1 MKKTSK
7 KIISVLIAV
16 MLVITACIPAFAAF
30 AANGKGKITVANPHA
45 GITYDFYKVLDLT
58 WRPGADGQEGTADD
72 IYNYTVVSQ
81 YDNFFKDDLK
91 ISGWG
96 TTITTESDKA
106 KAVSA
111 YFEGVEDNASKLY
124 DFARE
129 VKKYADSKNIAA
141 DYSIPASNTLS
152 GAVTI
157 SNVDYGNYV
166 MVPTDESGALDRGSI
181 FSLDTVTPN
190 TTIQDKTYNPSIEK
204 KIKEGANLVD
214 ANSAAIGDVVDYR
227 LTTEVPK
234 MNGYTKYT
242 FKITDNLSAG
252 LKFASG
258 FAKKDV
264 TVTIGG
270 AAFSAFTVN
279 VKTNNDG
286 TSTLVIDFSDFIG
299 SASKAGQTILIDYSA
314 IVDDDAV
321 IGTNGNPN
329 DVYLT
334 YSNNPSVESSTDDTI
349 IDEVKTYVAG
359 FQFTK
364 VDEQGRAID
373 GATFKLTGANLDK
386 VNVKNGA
393 AAKTTVDLSSTK
405 EYTVTT
411 DSTGKVLFEGLKE
424 GTYTLTEIAAPYGY
438 LALNEPIT
446 ITITCTEP
454 AEVVYGENTQC
465 TFTAAGNKATSLENG
480 VVSALSDQTTGV
492 MKFNV
497 VNHTQSGLPA
507 TGATGFLTFLGIGVT
522 VIAAGI
528 LLASK
533 KNKKA
538 SSNA

>member
-7 KIISVLIAV
+7 RFISILIAV

-30 AANGKGKITVANPHA
+30 GANGKGEITIANSHE

-58 WRPGADGQEGTADD
+58 WRPGADKQEGTADD
-72 IYNYTVVSQ
+72 IYAYSVVSV
-81 YDNFFKDDLK
+81 YDNLFKDVLK

-96 TTITTESDKA
+96 TTITTDSDKA
-106 KAVSA
+106 KAVTA
-111 YFEGVEDNASKLY
+111 YFEGVEDDAAKLY

-129 VKKYADSKNIAA
+129 VKKYADSKKISA

-157 SNVDYGNYV
+157 SNVDYGYYV

-190 TTIQDKTYNPSIEK
+190 TTIQDKTYSPIIEK
-204 KIKEGANLVD
+204 KIKEGDSLVD
-214 ANSAAIGDVVDYR
+214 ANSAAIGDVVNYR
-227 LTTEVPK
+227 LTSEVPK

-252 LKFASG
+252 LKFATG

-264 TVTIGG
+264 TITIGDE
-270 AAFSAFTVN
+270 AFTEFTVN

-286 TSTLVIDFSDFIG
+286 TSTLVIDFTDFINYAG
-299 SASKAGQTILIDYSA
+299 KAGKTILVDYSA

-321 IGTNGNPN
+321 IGTDGNPN

-334 YSNNPSVESSTDDTI
+334 YSNNPSVETSTDDTI
-349 IDEVKTYVAG
+349 IDEVKTYIAG

-364 VDEQGRAID
+364 VDDQGRAID
-373 GATFKLTGANLDK
+373 GATFKLTGTNLDK
-386 VNVKNGA
+386 VNVKNGS
-393 AAKTTVDLSSTK
+393 AAKSTVDLSSTK

-446 ITITCTEP
+446 ITITCNEP

-465 TFTAAGNKATSLENG
+465 TFTAAGNNATSLENG
-480 VVSALSDQTTGV
+480 VVTALTDQTTGV
-492 MKFNV
+492 MKFNI
-497 VNHTQSGLPA
+497 VNQTQSRLPA
-507 TGATGFLTFLGIGVT
+507 TGSTSFLAFPGMGVL
-522 VIAAGI
+522 VIAAGVI
-528 LLASK
+528 LGSK
-533 KNKKA
+533 KSKKIA
-538 SSNA
+538 NNA

>member
-157 SNVDYGNYV
+157 SNVDYGYYV

>member
-7 KIISVLIAV
+7 RIISVLIAV
-16 MLVITACIPAFAAF
+16 MLVITTCIPAFAAF
-30 AANGKGKITVANPHA
+30 AANGKGKITVANPHE
-45 GITYDFYKVLDLT
+45 GINYDFYKVLDLT
-58 WRPGADGQEGTADD
+58 WRSGADNQEGTADD
-72 IYNYTVVSQ
+72 IYNYTVVSA
-81 YDNFFKDDLK
+81 YDNLFKDVLK

-96 TTITTESDKA
+96 TTVTTDSDKA

-111 YFEGVEDNASKLY
+111 YFEGVEDNAAKLY

-129 VKKYADSKNIAA
+129 VKKYADTNHLSP
-141 DYSIPASNTLS
+141 DYSIPASNTLT

-157 SNVDYGNYV
+157 SNVDYGYYV
-166 MVPTDESGALDRGSI
+166 MVPADESGALDRGSI

-190 TTIQDKTYNPSIEK
+190 TTIQDKTYSPTIEK

-214 ANSAAIGDVVDYR
+214 ANSAAIGDVVNYR

-279 VKTNNDG
+279 VETNNDG
-286 TSTLVIDFSDFIG
+286 TSTLEIDFSDFIG
-299 SASKAGQTILIDYSA
+299 SASKAGQTILVDYSA

-334 YSNNPSVESSTDDTI
+334 YSNNPSVETSTDDTI

-373 GATFKLTGANLDK
+373 GASFKLVGDNLDK
-386 VNVKNGA
+386 VIVKIGNGN
-393 AAKTTVDLSSTK
+393 KTTVDLSTSK
-405 EYTVTT
+405 EYSVTT
-411 DSTGKVLFEGLKE
+411 DTTGKVLFEGLKE
-424 GTYTLTEIAAPYGY
+424 GTYTLTEVQAPNGY

-465 TFTAAGNKATSLENG
+465 TFAVNGNKATSIENG

-492 MKFNV
+492 MKFNII
-497 VNHTQSGLPA
+497 NRTQSGLPA
-507 TGATGFLTFLGIGVT
+507 TGATGFLTFLGIGVL
-522 VIAAGI
+522 VIAAGVV
-528 LLASK
+528 LASK

-538 SSNA
+538 ANNA